1 MSSKW
6 EIKSFCKVIS
16 CYEDEKMSKDFE
28 NSHEYIKELEI
39 VKRQEEF
46 YKNVTEVN
54 SPEALARFQELSNKN
69 YVKGKQG

>member
-1 MSSKW
+1 MR
-6 EIKSFCKVIS
+6 
-16 CYEDEKMSKDFE
+16 KDFE
-28 NSHEYIKELEI
+28 KSHEYMKELEI

-69 YVKGKQG
+69 YVKGKKG